1 MGIPYSKQIHS
12 AFDQSQ
18 IMMRRL
24 QTEVTPLV
32 AAGYPLVASG
42 FEVLKTTKNIAILLA
57 VVQVYTAIMLTVI
70 FGVGCMLLVTMNPDL
85 EDERSRMVSPV
96 VRGGVEWVE
105 RWGAWVNWGVKFG
118 IVCGV
123 AGMGVG
129 IWKGERAGEMERE
142 MVVEGENEETGSE
155 DKEEEDEGDAK
166 NRVNDMDDVG
176 K

>member
-57 VVQVYTAIMLTVI
+57 VVQVYTALMLTVI
-70 FGVGCMLLVTMNPDL
+70 FGVGCMLLVTTNPDL
-85 EDERSRMVSPV
+85 EDERSRMISPT
-96 VRGGVEWVE
+96 VRAGVEWIE
-105 RWGAWVNWGVKFG
+105 KWGGWLGWSVKFG

-129 IWKGERAGEMERE
+129 VWKGERAGEMESE
-142 MVVEGENEETGSE
+142 MVVEGENETGSE
-155 DKEEEDEGDAK
+155 GKDEDESDEK
-166 NRVNDMDDVG
+166 NGVDDMDDVG

>member
-57 VVQVYTAIMLTVI
+57 VVQVYTAVMLTVI
-70 FGVGCMLLVTMNPDL
+70 FGVGCMLLVTINPDL
-85 EDERSRMVSPV
+85 EDERSRMISPT
-96 VRGGVEWVE
+96 VRRGVEWIE
-105 RWGAWVNWGVKFG
+105 NWGGWVFWGVKFG
-118 IVCGV
+118 VVCGV

-129 IWKGERAGEMERE
+129 VWKGERAGEMERE
-142 MVVEGENEETGSE
+142 MAIEGENEETGSE
-155 DKEEEDEGDAK
+155 DKEEDGSDEK
-166 NRVNDMDDVG
+166 HRVDDMDDVG

>member
-57 VVQVYTAIMLTVI
+57 VVQVYTALMLTVI
-70 FGVGCMLLVTMNPDL
+70 FGVGCMLLVTTNPDL
-85 EDERSRMVSPV
+85 EDERRRMISPT
-96 VRGGVEWVE
+96 VRAGVEWIEKWGGWVE
-105 RWGAWVNWGVKFG
+105 WSVKFG

-129 IWKGERAGEMERE
+129 VWKGERAGEMESK
-142 MVVEGENEETGSE
+142 MVVEGENETGSE
-155 DKEEEDEGDAK
+155 DKEEDGSDEK
-166 NRVNDMDDVG
+166 NEVDDMDDVG

>member
-57 VVQVYTAIMLTVI
+57 VVQVYTALMLTVI
-70 FGVGCMLLVTMNPDL
+70 FVVGCMLLVTMNPDL
-85 EDERSRMVSPV
+85 EDERSRMISPI
-96 VRGGVEWVE
+96 VRGGVEWIE
-105 RWGAWVNWGVKFG
+105 RWGGWVNWGVKFG

-129 IWKGERAGEMERE
+129 IWRGERAGEMEE
-142 MVVEGENEETGSE
+142 MIVEGENEETGSE
-155 DKEEEDEGDAK
+155 DKEEGDGSGEK
-166 NRVNDMDDVG
+166 NRVDDMDDVG